1 MTSPSFFLNGLA
13 ALFVLFLLTLLME
26 PAPIVDALRAF
37 IGVGAVIVV
46 LKMVHAALRDRFPAK
61 KTLSLSRMR

>member
-46 LKMVHAALRDRFPAK
+46 LKMVLRHFGIDFLR
-61 KTLSLSRMR
+61 RRH